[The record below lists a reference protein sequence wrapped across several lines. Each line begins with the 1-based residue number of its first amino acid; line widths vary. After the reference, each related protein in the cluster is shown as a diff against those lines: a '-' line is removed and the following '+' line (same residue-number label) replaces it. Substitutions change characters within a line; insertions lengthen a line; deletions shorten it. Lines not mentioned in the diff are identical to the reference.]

1 MKKKTISL
9 FTLMAFIIF
18 SFSCATSTVK
28 QMKVKTAVTAVEE
41 KGREITILGVMKT
54 SGEYILFSREWPGR
68 ISGNTIAGK
77 TFDKQEFVSIPWS
90 EVKYINIKET
100 NPKKT
105 ENIIITGAIL
115 VGAAVA
121 WFLYL
126 GWAIKKGAGAAVGSF
141 FK

>member
-28 QMKVKTAVTAVEE
+28 QMKVKTAVEE

-54 SGEYILFSREWPGR
+54 SGEYILFSREWPGG

-77 TFDKQEFVSIPWS
+77 TFDKQELVSIPWS
-90 EVKYINIKET
+90 EVKYINIQET

-105 ENIIITGAIL
+105 QTFLLAGIVYAAVVVGGIL
-115 VGAAVA
+115 YLGYALKKGVGAA
-121 WFLYL
+121 
-126 GWAIKKGAGAAVGSF
+126 AGSV